1 MAQIKATMN
10 KTCATFPPI
19 TLSTRAFTLENNPIN
34 QIQKLDSVHDF
45 GGTRGN
51 NLATD
56 SISKNRA
63 TSEYAYNQ
71 MRLSFIQKYSFPAGT
86 PLGNQIT
93 AIPIQ
98 DYSNFSF
105 PGAGQTPRIVDDVEN
120 FVLLSALQNAIITR
134 GLTVE
139 TGNFLCRPIPKP
151 DTFIET
157 KTALATFFN
166 SYIDT
171 TGTGKINFIV
181 DTPGDLTKVL
191 KSDKAQNNF
200 AYVLTQESAHDSAK
214 GKPTTLSPIV
224 IDEAYNG
231 NGFCEAFGDNVNPAR
246 TYTFTA
252 DSNDPGTFE
261 SNFTIT
267 FNGMNFTKV
276 NKEYFYTNVNY
287 NKTGFNQDVS
297 CPLNGLVHPTNV
309 PQITKAVT
317 ELTKVSTLILQRQ
330 DKEILDP
337 PNGVQRAAD
346 YINTF
351 YTAFMTPSDKYNY
364 SPENQNL
371 LDFNF
376 TKKRAGDGLQARIC
390 QYVNSGS
397 IELNCYKKRSASDP
411 PGNVEAGLYKGR
423 VYSITKLILVT
434 IDRVLFSYCVKND
447 IPAIYSGTD
456 FFIFFKPNPPQNAG
470 TVFNRRGGMSLLP
483 LHIKTYSNKSARNQI
498 IKSVKRGGI
507 IQKGG
512 DDVDDFYNVINDIPY
527 IIFKLLPRIL
537 NNFKAHAPILLSS
550 AIGLFQNIT
559 DEHITTYY
567 DDKMPIL
574 IYADQLNTLS
584 NGFPNTVTEKT
595 IIYLSG
601 GPGPIT
607 NCKIDRIT
615 SQAANVDYQFSS
627 QQIAAFTFSKINITQ
642 IIGNVTGVI
651 TKSKLRALAG
661 EIEVS
666 SLLDSILSDFS
677 IDDAPEDD
685 APQDD
690 ASQDDASQDGG
701 KKQRGGDKK
710 SLLDLYTINM
720 VSSENLLNNDKIK
733 EENLIALLSY
743 INIFTCYE
751 VSFCYDNEIYAQKF
765 NNINGLEVT
774 NNIGLYIMF
783 DLLLKDFSEQK
794 SKISYSLLEYFINSG
809 DSSQKYLS
817 ISTDMMEIL
826 QYVYCDDVRLDESLN
841 RKIEKQIQGQII
853 STSNPIFVESQTY
866 YNTLFDRILAKQSE
880 VQAYLD
886 GTNVEPNIRNYIT
899 NNLSM
904 YGFMNM
910 VNDVVDSLLPS
921 QSSSSSQGLAS
932 GLQAAYSSG
941 EERKQQIESQRA
953 RFKRQMPTETQQQTK
968 TGIVTLSGPQ
978 MPIKPQERKTGIVT
992 LSGPQTPI
1000 KPQERKTG
1008 IVTLSDF
1015 PKRQEQLGQAIPVYA
1030 KSFGGKYRTNK
1041 NNRKNRKTRKNIKI
1055 IKKTRN
1061 IRKTKKQIIKRTRR
1075 H

>member
-1 MAQIKATMN
+1 MAQQIKAIMN

-19 TLSTRAFTLENNPIN
+19 ISTPPLTDENNPIN

-56 SISKNRA
+56 SINKNRE
-63 TSEYAYNQ
+63 TSNYAYNQ

-86 PLGNQIT
+86 LLGSQIT
-93 AIPIQ
+93 PIPIQ
-98 DYSNFSF
+98 NYSNFSF
-105 PGAGQTPRIVDDVEN
+105 PGAGQKPRIVDDVEN
-120 FVLLSALQNAIITR
+120 FVLLSALQDATSR
-134 GLTVE
+134 GLSKDT
-139 TGNFLCRPIPKP
+139 NFLCKLT
-151 DTFIET
+151 DSATFKEI
-157 KTALATFFN
+157 KTDLATFFN
-166 SYIDT
+166 DYTDDANEPEP
-171 TGTGKINFIV
+171 GTGKINFIV
-181 DTPGDLTKVL
+181 DTPGNLTKVL
-191 KSDKAQNNF
+191 KSDRDNDNF

-231 NGFCEAFGDNVNPAR
+231 NGFCEVFGDGKQVRA
-246 TYTFTA
+246 YEFTA
-252 DSNDPGTFE
+252 ANDPGTFE

-267 FNGMNFTKV
+267 FNGMKYTSQP
-276 NKEYFYTNVNY
+276 KEFFSTDVNY
-287 NKTGFNQDVS
+287 NKPGIFTQDVS

-317 ELTKVSTLILQRQ
+317 ELTKVSDLTLQELDKNIL
-330 DKEILDP
+330 LP
-337 PNGVQRAAD
+337 PIGD
-346 YINTF
+346 GFINTF
-351 YTAFMTPSDKYNY
+351 YTAFANPANNYDYSDGKKD
-364 SPENQNL
+364 L

-390 QYVNSGS
+390 QYINSGT
-397 IELNCYKKRSASDP
+397 IKLKCYKRYKAGDP
-411 PGNVEAGLYKGR
+411 GGNTAAGLFKGTI
-423 VYSITKLILVT
+423 YYIKKLILVT

-456 FFIFFKPNPPQNAG
+456 FFLFFKPNPLPNPLPIPPPIPPPNAPPNAG
-470 TVFNRRGGMSLLP
+470 IGGMSLLP
-483 LHIKTYSNKSARNQI
+483 PHIKTYSNKSARNQI

-512 DDVDDFYNVINDIPY
+512 AEAADFCDVIENIPY

-537 NNFKAHAPILLSS
+537 NNYKAEGRDLVPQAIDLFKSIR
-550 AIGLFQNIT
+550 
-559 DEHITTYY
+559 DEDITTYY
-567 DDKMPIL
+567 DNKMPFL
-574 IYADQLNTLS
+574 IYLNQLNTVL
-584 NGFPNTVTEKT
+584 NMVTDQT
-595 IIYLSG
+595 IIYLFKEDK
-601 GPGPIT
+601 ID
-607 NCKIDRIT
+607 CKIDRIT
-615 SQAANVDYQFSS
+615 GQNRSSDYQFSS
-627 QQIAAFTFSKINITQ
+627 HKIAAFGFSQANITQ

-651 TKSKLRALAG
+651 TKSKLRALAQ
-661 EIEVS
+661 EIELS
-666 SLLDSILSDFS
+666 SLFDSILSDFS
-677 IDDAPEDD
+677 IDDAPEGD
-685 APQDD
+685 ALQD
-690 ASQDDASQDGG
+690 AG
-701 KKQRGGDKK
+701 KNQRGGDKK

-720 VSSENLLNNDKIK
+720 VSSKNLLNNDKIK

-841 RKIEKQIQGQII
+841 RKIEKQMQGQII
-853 STSNPIFVESQTY
+853 STGNPIFVESQTY
-866 YNTLFDRILAKQSE
+866 YSTLFDRIATKQSE

-910 VNDVVDSLLPS
+910 VNDVVDSLLP
-921 QSSSSSQGLAS
+921 
-932 GLQAAYSSG
+932 AYPSG
-941 EERKQQIESQRA
+941 EERRQQIESQ
-953 RFKRQMPTETQQQTK
+953 QQ
-968 TGIVTLSGPQ
+968 
-978 MPIKPQERKTGIVT
+978 RKTGIVT
-992 LSGPQTPI
+992 LPDLQ
-1000 KPQERKTG
+1000 KNQKNQ
-1008 IVTLSDF
+1008 
-1015 PKRQEQLGQAIPVYA
+1015 KNLGQSIQVYA

>member
-1 MAQIKATMN
+1 MAQIQATMQ
-10 KTCATFPPI
+10 KDCARFPPI
-19 TLSTRAFTLENNPIN
+19 TLSTGNFSPDNNPIN

-56 SISKNRA
+56 SINKNRA
-63 TSEYAYNQ
+63 TSNYAYNQ
-71 MRLSFIQKYSFPAGT
+71 MRLSFIQKYSFPEESD
-86 PLGNQIT
+86 LGRQIT
-93 AIPIQ
+93 PISIQ
-98 DYSNFSF
+98 QYSNFSF
-105 PGAGQTPRIVDDVEN
+105 PGAGQIPRIVDDVEN
-120 FVLLSALQNAIITR
+120 FVLLSALQDAINR
-134 GLTVE
+134 GLTE
-139 TGNFLCRPIPKP
+139 ADNFLCIPTNP
-151 DTFIET
+151 LTFADT
-157 KTALATFFN
+157 KMRLATFFIG
-166 SYIDT
+166 YIDK

-181 DTPGDLTKVL
+181 DTPGNLTKVL
-191 KSDKAQNNF
+191 RSNKDQKSF

-231 NGFCEAFGDNVNPAR
+231 NGFCEAFGVQVNPHR
-246 TYTFTA
+246 DYKFTA
-252 DSNDPGTFE
+252 ANFNDPGTFE

-267 FNGMNFTKV
+267 FNGMKYTKV
-276 NKEYFYTNVNY
+276 NKEFFSTDVNY

-317 ELTKVSTLILQRQ
+317 ELTKVSDLILNQS
-330 DKEILDP
+330 DKDILD
-337 PNGVQRAAD
+337 QHAAAD
-346 YINTF
+346 YINRF
-351 YTAFMTPSDKYNY
+351 YTAFTTPLDKYNY
-364 SPENQNL
+364 SEENQKL

-390 QYVNSGS
+390 QYINSGT
-397 IELNCYKKRSASDP
+397 IQLNCYKRSIPSVDP
-411 PGNVEAGLYKGR
+411 VGNVAAGLFTGK

-447 IPAIYSGTD
+447 IPAIYSGTE
-456 FFIFFKPNPPQNAG
+456 FFLFFRPELPPNPPPPNPPPQNAG
-470 TVFNRRGGMSLLP
+470 TVFNRIGGMSLLP
-483 LHIKTYSNKSARNQI
+483 PHIKTYSNKSARNQI

-507 IQKGG
+507 FQKGG
-512 DDVDDFYNVINDIPY
+512 DHDNVDVFYDVINDIPY

-537 NNFKAHAPILLSS
+537 NNYKGARIVLLPRAINLFKSIR
-550 AIGLFQNIT
+550 
-559 DEHITTYY
+559 DEDITTYY

-574 IYADQLNTLS
+574 IYVDKLQTLS
-584 NGFPNTVTEKT
+584 NELSPPVTDKT
-595 IIYLSG
+595 IIYLRKEN
-601 GPGPIT
+601 ID
-607 NCKIDRIT
+607 CKIDRIT
-615 SQAANVDYQFSS
+615 GQGRSADYQFSTHN
-627 QQIAAFTFSKINITQ
+627 INAITFSKSDITQ
-642 IIGNVTGVI
+642 IIGNVIGVI
-651 TKSKLRALAG
+651 TKSKLNALAQ
-661 EIEVS
+661 EIDLSV
-666 SLLDSILSDFS
+666 LLDFNLSYFS

-685 APQDD
+685 APQD
-690 ASQDDASQDGG
+690 AG
-701 KKQRGGDKK
+701 KNQRGGDKK

-841 RKIEKQIQGQII
+841 RKIEKQMQGQII
-853 STSNPIFVESQTY
+853 STGNPIFVESQTY
-866 YNTLFDRILAKQSE
+866 YSTLFDRIATKQSE

-910 VNDVVDSLLPS
+910 VNDVVDSLLPAYPSGEERRQQIES
-921 QSSSSSQGLAS
+921 QRNRFKSRKPINPEQSQAS
-932 GLQAAYSSG
+932 GLQAAYPSE
-941 EERKQQIESQRA
+941 EERRQQIESQ
-953 RFKRQMPTETQQQTK
+953 QQ
-968 TGIVTLSGPQ
+968 
-978 MPIKPQERKTGIVT
+978 RKTGIVT
-992 LSGPQTPI
+992 LPDLQ
-1000 KPQERKTG
+1000 KNQKNRKN
-1008 IVTLSDF
+1008 
-1015 PKRQEQLGQAIPVYA
+1015 LGQAIQVYA